1 MNLEEHENYD
11 CHETVDVDDRADAN
25 LHIARFY
32 CIMPGTCTVAHP
44 CAVVASHLKSI
55 KHSQSCRLLLIPVVL
70 CARTGCLPVRH
81 CRNSSDS
88 GAPGCTRRCQTWCK
102 RRGRSR
108 KSPPAHGPRPVKKN
122 KPMEAQHNDSEL

>member
-44 CAVVASHLKSI
+44 CAVVASHLKR
-55 KHSQSCRLLLIPVVL
+55 HQTLAVVPAFADPGRLVCTHRLLT
-70 CARTGCLPVRH
+70 C
-81 CRNSSDS
+81 
-88 GAPGCTRRCQTWCK
+88 
-102 RRGRSR
+102 
-108 KSPPAHGPRPVKKN
+108 PALSKFFRFGGPWLYATMPNMV
-122 KPMEAQHNDSEL
+122 